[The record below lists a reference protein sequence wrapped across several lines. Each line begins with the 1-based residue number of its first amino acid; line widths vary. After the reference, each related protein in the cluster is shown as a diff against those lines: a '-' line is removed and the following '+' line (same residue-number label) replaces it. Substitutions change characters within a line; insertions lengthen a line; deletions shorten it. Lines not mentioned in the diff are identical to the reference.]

1 MVVEKAKALGLDTL
15 FENVAI
21 GYVIFFLVVLGLVVW
36 RNKTNKTR
44 VIWGGVVFFVF
55 ALLPYRLFI
64 YQTPVEKTFALEQEA
79 QRIEYKAKYEAA
91 KPIFDKLC
99 KEQSAPI
106 MKRTVE
112 DVEGVLLLKVR
123 RESDHND
130 WKNQMWEGAGLDSLP
145 GGDAYIRY
153 FLYDRKLDDE
163 YTNKIRQTV
172 DATNRRSY
180 RFADV
185 RNEQTGSI
193 ARTIPIV
200 DAALRSRH
208 GKETRFVTQSLA
220 GPPARYAIDLV
231 ENVDPDLRKHWV
243 AGTTI
248 KIIDTTTTEVI
259 AQQTW
264 WNWDT
269 GFGNTN
275 GSRSPWI
282 TSNQRCPRYA
292 FKPEEGHKFIDSVL
306 KAKQGDKP

>member
-1 MVVEKAKALGLDTL
+1 MMDAKLAALGLGWITSTIGIVFWVLVIGLL
-15 FENVAI
+15 F
-21 GYVIFFLVVLGLVVW
+21 VIVRFIRRKDYLLASVTCVPLAALFVL
-36 RNKTNKTR
+36 
-44 VIWGGVVFFVF
+44 
-55 ALLPYRLFI
+55 
-64 YQTPVEKTFALEQEA
+64 PVMSYMEQ
-79 QRIEYKAKYEAA
+79 REYLAKYEPA
-91 KPIFDKLC
+91 KAIFDKLC

-106 MKRTVE
+106 IKRTVE